1 MKKALCRN
9 KTIIYNAGELERFE
23 FNFESSFATDS
34 DDDTFEIQYY
44 NLKLVQTKGKKD
56 FIMSIA
62 ENKITKEE
70 MDYFSN
76 YINNHIQTKMKM
88 SELN

>member
-34 DDDTFEIQYY
+34 DDDTFEIHYY
-44 NLKLVQTKGKKD
+44 NLKLVQTKGKK
-56 FIMSIA
+56 ILLCPLPRIKLLRKKWIISQI
-62 ENKITKEE
+62 I
-70 MDYFSN
+70 
-76 YINNHIQTKMKM
+76 
-88 SELN
+88 